1 MILCLKTM
9 FLWLKKCFCGRMEP
23 CKDHSVADRSPKLR
37 DAWKV
42 IQAPTELISI
52 LKIWIY
58 VWMFCINAWRTYF
71 SLLRSQKY
79 IFKQQFERKFK
90 LASHLGLNFSKNGW
104 VVLENELF
112 NVEENFLLEFSWN
125 SPGIREESSEIF
137 RNGLGVKVQ
146 ILLHIFLQNPMIFQ
160 KFLHC
165 NL

>member
-23 CKDHSVADRSPKLR
+23 CKDHPVADRHPKLR
-37 DAWKV
+37 GAWKV
-42 IQAPTELISI
+42 IQTPTELIST
-52 LKIWIY
+52 LKLWIY

-90 LASHLGLNFSKNGW
+90 LSSHLGLNFSKNGW

-112 NVEENFLLEFSWN
+112 NVEENFLADFSEISRRFLRGNFGEFWK
-125 SPGIREESSEIF
+125 IF
-137 RNGLGVKVQ
+137 RNGLVVKVQ
-146 ILLHIFLQNPMIFQ
+146 NFWTRNRQIFQ
-160 KFLHC
+160 KSPRC
-165 NL
+165 N